1 MTKRTFHYLT
11 ECGWLFLALLPLFL
25 YLAIVCNSSV
35 TDYPSFLQFFNDKFP
50 LFLYNNFIFTAISS
64 IFGPNG
70 SMPIFNDVVVLYLAY
85 YIVINLA
92 HLIVDVLLFIPRLA
106 HGWMSAFSKKLGE

>member
-1 MTKRTFHYLT
+1 MTKRTFHYIT

-25 YLAIVCNSSV
+25 YLALCCNSSV
-35 TDYPSFLQFFNDKFP
+35 TDLPTFLDFFDDKFG
-50 LFLYNNFIFTAISS
+50 FFIYHNIISS
-64 IFGPNG
+64 SILLVFGPSG
-70 SMPIFNDVVVLYLAY
+70 ILPIMSSSCALYLSY
-85 YIVINLA
+85 YILIELA